1 MTLYLRQTK
10 GIPLSNDEVD
20 QNFTF
25 LNNQVN
31 LKVNSADYTAADVLT
46 KLKTVDGTGSGLD
59 ADLLDGLN
67 TSSTLPVSVNKSSIV
82 SRNTDGDF
90 SAGTITAFQFNG
102 PLTGD
107 VTGNLTG
114 NISGTASGLSD
125 TLLISSGGTGATT
138 AAQARANLG
147 LGTISTQASNN
158 VSITGGSISGITDLA
173 IVDGGTGASTAIQA
187 RANLGLTIG
196 TDVQPY
202 DADLTAIAA
211 NTSNGIYVRN
221 GAGSLAVRSIAA
233 GTGVAITNADGVS
246 GNPTISIGQA
256 VNTNSSVTFNSVN
269 CSSTVHAGA
278 YLYSYGPIYAQ
289 GNIIAYYSDDRLKNR
304 LGNIDNAL
312 EKVKTLDGFYY
323 EPNATAQA
331 LGYELHREVGVSAQQ
346 VQAILPEII
355 HDAPVDNQYMT
366 VDYERLVP
374 LLIEAIKELS
384 DKVDALSKDVK

>member
-82 SRNTDGDF
+82 SRNSDGDF

-102 PLTGD
+102 SLTGD

-138 AAQARANLG
+138 ATQARANLG

-158 VSITGGSISGITDLA
+158 VNITGGSIAGITDLA
-173 IVDGGTGASTAIQA
+173 VADGGTGASTAIQA
-187 RANLGLTIG
+187 RTNLGLTIG

-211 NTSNGIYVRN
+211 LNANGIIVRTSNGAASVRTI
-221 GAGSLAVRSIAA
+221 SA
-233 GTGVAITNADGVS
+233 GTGVSVSNGDGVL

-256 VNTNSSVTFNSVN
+256 VATTSNVSFNAITTTSTITSGGNLSVTGTIVAS
-269 CSSTVHAGA
+269 
-278 YLYSYGPIYAQ
+278 
-289 GNIIAYYSDDRLKNR
+289 GNITAFSDERLKSNVQR
-304 LGNIDNAL
+304 INDAL
-312 EKVKTLDGFYY
+312 ALVKQLNGVTYDKEGERGMGLIAQNVKTVA
-323 EPNATAQA
+323 P
-331 LGYELHREVGVSAQQ
+331 EVVTEGEYLSVAYG
-346 VQAILPEII
+346 
-355 HDAPVDNQYMT
+355 N
-366 VDYERLVP
+366 LVG
-374 LLIEAIKELS
+374 LLVEAIKELS

>member
-10 GIPLSNDEVD
+10 GTPLSNDEVD

-31 LKVNSADYTAADVLT
+31 AKVNTSDYTAEDVLT
-46 KLKTVDGTGSGLD
+46 KLKTVDGINSGLD

-67 TSSTLPVSVNKSSIV
+67 PSSTLPASGSKSSIV
-82 SRNTDGDF
+82 SRNSEGDF
-90 SAGTITAFQFNG
+90 SASTITAFQFNG
-102 PLTGD
+102 PLTGN

-147 LGTISTQASNN
+147 LGTISTQASSN
-158 VSITGGSISGITDLA
+158 VSITGGSIAGITDLA
-173 IVDGGTGASTAIQA
+173 IADGGTGASTAIQA
-187 RANLGLTIG
+187 RTNLGLTIG

-211 NTSNGIYVRN
+211 NTSNGIYVRT
-221 GAGSLAVRSIAA
+221 GSGSLAIRSIAA
-233 GTGVAITNADGVS
+233 GTGVAVTTGDGVS

-256 VNTNSSVTFNSVN
+256 VNINSNVTFSTITA
-269 CSSTVHAGA
+269 SSTIAAAGDG
-278 YLYSYGPIYAQ
+278 YFGGTLRVS
-289 GNIIAYYSDDRLKNR
+289 GNIVAYYSDDRLKTR

-323 EPNATAQA
+323 EPNLRAQA

-346 VQAILPEII
+346 VKAILPEII